1 MDIDK
6 ISNTW
11 YNRFREG
18 VVSAFGVASQHPGLS
33 VWLALIC
40 ETHVCGQPTWSL
52 FLYSVPSAV
61 VPCLDFLLFGG
72 TKMEFFGLALF
83 SSLTGGALLAV
94 AAVIF
99 LVGLALTIKGGD
111 WFVDS
116 ASWFAEAT
124 GIPKFVVGA
133 TVVSFATTLPELLV
147 SVRAAM
153 NGSAQLAI
161 GNAVGSVT
169 ANTTLIMGVSLVAM
183 AGVISRRDFSLKG
196 GLLIAAIVGL
206 TVLSLSGVLPVWSAF
221 ILWTIFIIFMISN
234 LIEGKKGAATD
245 KVDTFEKKEIPSKIF
260 FFILGTASIVFG
272 AEFLVSSGKT
282 IASGIGI
289 SETIIGFTVIALGTS
304 LPELVTTLTA
314 IRKKENSLSV
324 GNIIGANI
332 IDTTLIL
339 PLCAVINGQPLPVDR
354 VNLVFDF
361 PVCIAACAVAIVPTI
376 IQGRFKKW
384 QGYTLLSIYALYML
398 FLVLNEVGVVAL
410 G

>member
-1 MDIDK
+1 
-6 ISNTW
+6 
-11 YNRFREG
+11 
-18 VVSAFGVASQHPGLS
+18 
-33 VWLALIC
+33 
-40 ETHVCGQPTWSL
+40 
-52 FLYSVPSAV
+52 
-61 VPCLDFLLFGG
+61 
-72 TKMEFFGLALF
+72 MEFFGFTLF
-83 SSLTGGALLAV
+83 DSLGGGGLLAV
-94 AAVIF
+94 AAGIF
-99 LVGLALTIKGGD
+99 IIGLMLTIKGGD

-133 TVVSFATTLPELLV
+133 TIVSFATTLPEMLV

-161 GNAVGSVT
+161 GNAIGSVT

-183 AGVISRRDFSLKG
+183 AGIISRKEFALKG
-196 GLLIAAIVGL
+196 GLFLGAIIGL
-206 TVLSLSGVLPVWSAF
+206 TLLSLSGFLPVWSAF
-221 ILWTIFIIFMISN
+221 ILWAIFIVFMVSN
-234 LIEGKKGAATD
+234 VIEGKKGAAND
-245 KVDTFEKKEIPSKIF
+245 SIDSYEKKEIPSKILF
-260 FFILGTASIVFG
+260 FVLGIVSIVVG

-282 IASGIGI
+282 IATGIGI

-339 PLCAVINGQPLPVDR
+339 PLCAVINGKALPVDKI
-354 VNLVFDF
+354 NLVFDF
-361 PVCIAACAVAIVPTI
+361 PVCIAACAVAVVPTI
-376 IQGRFKKW
+376 FQGKFKKW
-384 QGYTLLSIYALYML
+384 QGYVLLAIYALYML

>member
-1 MDIDK
+1 M
-6 ISNTW
+6 
-11 YNRFREG
+11 G
-18 VVSAFGVASQHPGLS
+18 VLFAPTPSMVA
-33 VWLALIC
+33 
-40 ETHVCGQPTWSL
+40 
-52 FLYSVPSAV
+52 
-61 VPCLDFLLFGG
+61 PCLDFFIIWRN
-72 TKMEFFGLALF
+72 KMDFFGFTLLGDL
-83 SSLTGGALLAV
+83 SKGPLLAV
-94 AAVIF
+94 AAGVFI
-99 LVGLALTIKGGD
+99 VGLILTIKGGD

-183 AGVISRRDFSLKG
+183 AGVVSRKEFSLKG
-196 GLLIAAIVGL
+196 GLLLAAIVGL
-206 TVLSLSGVLPVWSAF
+206 TVLSLNKSLPVWSAF
-221 ILWTIFIIFMISN
+221 VLWTIFLVFMISN
-234 LIEGKKGAATD
+234 LIEGKKGANLEKSAS
-245 KVDTFEKKEIPSKIF
+245 FNKKEVPAKVL

-339 PLCAVINGQPLPVDR
+339 PLCAVINGQALPVDR
-354 VNLVFDF
+354 INLVFDF
-361 PVCIAACAVAIVPTI
+361 PVCIAACAVAIVPTV
-376 IQGRFKKW
+376 IQGKFKKW
-384 QGYTLLSIYALYML
+384 QGYALLSIYALYML

>member
-1 MDIDK
+1 
-6 ISNTW
+6 
-11 YNRFREG
+11 
-18 VVSAFGVASQHPGLS
+18 
-33 VWLALIC
+33 
-40 ETHVCGQPTWSL
+40 
-52 FLYSVPSAV
+52 
-61 VPCLDFLLFGG
+61 
-72 TKMEFFGLALF
+72 MEFFGFTLF
-83 SSLTGGALLAV
+83 SGLQGGWLIFV
-94 AAVIF
+94 AVIIF
-99 LVGLALTIKGGD
+99 VVGLVLTIKGGD

-161 GNAVGSVT
+161 GNAIGSVT

-183 AGVISRRDFSLKG
+183 AGAINRKEFSLKG
-196 GLLIAAIVGL
+196 GLLLAAIVGL
-206 TVLSLSGVLPVWSAF
+206 TVLSLTGVLPVWSAF
-221 ILWTIFIIFMISN
+221 ILWAIFIVFMVSN
-234 LIEGKKGAATD
+234 LIEGKKNAKVENPDSYD
-245 KVDTFEKKEIPSKIF
+245 KKDVPSKVL
-260 FFILGTASIVFG
+260 FFILGTASIIFG

-282 IASGIGI
+282 IATGIGI

-314 IRKKENSLSV
+314 IRKQENSLSV

-339 PLCAVINGQPLPVDR
+339 PLCAVINGKPLPVEKI
-354 VNLVFDF
+354 NLVFDF
-361 PVCIAACAVAIVPTI
+361 PVCITACAIAVIPTI
-376 IQGRFKKW
+376 IQGKFKKW
-384 QGYTLLSIYALYML
+384 QGVALLSVYGLYMV
-398 FLVLNEVGVVAL
+398 FLVLNEVGVLAL

>member
-1 MDIDK
+1 
-6 ISNTW
+6 
-11 YNRFREG
+11 
-18 VVSAFGVASQHPGLS
+18 
-33 VWLALIC
+33 
-40 ETHVCGQPTWSL
+40 
-52 FLYSVPSAV
+52 
-61 VPCLDFLLFGG
+61 
-72 TKMEFFGLALF
+72 MEFFGFTLF
-83 SSLTGGALLAV
+83 GSLTGGALLGV

-99 LVGLALTIKGGD
+99 IVGLALTIKGGD

-133 TVVSFATTLPELLV
+133 TIVSFATTLPELLV

-183 AGVISRRDFSLKG
+183 AGVISRKEFSLKG
-196 GLLIAAIVGL
+196 ALLLAAIVGL
-206 TVLSLSGVLPVWSAF
+206 TVLSLSEALPVWSAYV
-221 ILWTIFIIFMISN
+221 LWSIFIIFMISN
-234 LIEGKKGAATD
+234 LIEGKKGAATEKLD
-245 KVDTFEKKEIPSKIF
+245 VYEKKEIPSKII
-260 FFILGTASIVFG
+260 FFIIGIVSIVLG

-282 IASGIGI
+282 IAKGIGI

-339 PLCAVINGQPLPVDR
+339 PLCAVINGKALPVDKI
-354 VNLVFDF
+354 NLVFDF
-361 PVCIAACAVAIVPTI
+361 PVCIAAASVAIIPTV

-384 QGYTLLSIYALYML
+384 QGFALLTIYAVYML
-398 FLVLNEVGVVAL
+398 LLILNETGVVAI

>member
-1 MDIDK
+1 
-6 ISNTW
+6 
-11 YNRFREG
+11 
-18 VVSAFGVASQHPGLS
+18 
-33 VWLALIC
+33 
-40 ETHVCGQPTWSL
+40 
-52 FLYSVPSAV
+52 
-61 VPCLDFLLFGG
+61 
-72 TKMEFFGLALF
+72 MEFFGF
-83 SSLTGGALLAV
+83 SVFGSLTGGGLLAV
-94 AAVIF
+94 AAAIF
-99 LVGLALTIKGGD
+99 VVGLVLTIKGGD

-183 AGVISRRDFSLKG
+183 AGVISRREFSLKG
-196 GLLIAAIVGL
+196 GLLLAAIVGL
-206 TVLSLSGVLPVWSAF
+206 TVLSLSGALPVWSAF
-221 ILWTIFIIFMISN
+221 VLWAIFITFMVSN
-234 LIEGKKGAATD
+234 LIEGKKGAAVE
-245 KVDTFEKKEIPSKIF
+245 KPDTYEKKDIPAKVLF
-260 FFILGTASIVFG
+260 FLVGTAAIVFG

-282 IASGIGI
+282 IAREIGI
-289 SETIIGFTVIALGTS
+289 SESIIGFTVIALGTS

-332 IDTTLIL
+332 IDATLIL
-339 PLCAVINGQPLPVDR
+339 PLCAVINGQALPVER
-354 VNLVFDF
+354 INLVFDF
-361 PVCIAACAVAIVPTI
+361 PVCIAACGVAVIPTI

-384 QGYTLLSIYALYML
+384 QGFALLSIYALYML
-398 FLVLNEVGVVAL
+398 FLILNETGVVTL

>member
-1 MDIDK
+1 
-6 ISNTW
+6 
-11 YNRFREG
+11 
-18 VVSAFGVASQHPGLS
+18 
-33 VWLALIC
+33 
-40 ETHVCGQPTWSL
+40 
-52 FLYSVPSAV
+52 
-61 VPCLDFLLFGG
+61 
-72 TKMEFFGLALF
+72 MEFFGFTLF
-83 SSLTGGALLAV
+83 GGLSGGALLAV

-99 LVGLALTIKGGD
+99 IVGLVLTIKGGD

-161 GNAVGSVT
+161 GNAIGSVT

-183 AGVISRRDFSLKG
+183 AGVIGRKEFSLKG
-196 GLLIAAIVGL
+196 GLLLAAVVGL
-206 TVLSLSGVLPVWSAF
+206 TVLSLKNYLPVWSAF
-221 ILWTIFIIFMISN
+221 VLWAIFLTFMISN
-234 LIEGKKGAATD
+234 VIEGKKTASLE
-245 KVDTFEKKEIPSKIF
+245 KSDTYDKKEIPSKILF
-260 FFILGTASIVFG
+260 FVLGTASIIFG

-282 IASGIGI
+282 IATGLGI
-289 SETIIGFTVIALGTS
+289 SEAIIGFTVIALGTS

-339 PLCAVINGQPLPVDR
+339 PLCAVINGQPLPVEKI
-354 VNLVFDF
+354 NLIFDF
-361 PVCIAACAVAIVPTI
+361 PVCIAACTVAIIPTI
-376 IQGRFKKW
+376 IQGKFKKW
-384 QGYTLLSIYALYML
+384 QGYALLTIYALYML
-398 FLVLNEVGVVAL
+398 FLVLNETGIVPL

>member
-1 MDIDK
+1 
-6 ISNTW
+6 
-11 YNRFREG
+11 
-18 VVSAFGVASQHPGLS
+18 
-33 VWLALIC
+33 
-40 ETHVCGQPTWSL
+40 
-52 FLYSVPSAV
+52 
-61 VPCLDFLLFGG
+61 
-72 TKMEFFGLALF
+72 MEFFGFTLF
-83 SSLTGGALLAV
+83 SSLSTGPLVAV
-94 AAVIF
+94 AAVVF
-99 LVGLALTIKGGD
+99 AVGLILTIKGGD

-183 AGVISRRDFSLKG
+183 AGVVSRKSFAPKG
-196 GLLIAAIVGL
+196 GLFLAATIGL
-206 TVLSLSGVLPVWSAF
+206 TLLSLSGSLPTWSAF
-221 ILWTIFIIFMISN
+221 VLWAIFLIFMTIN
-234 LIEGKKGAATD
+234 LVEGKKGSEGD
-245 KVDTFEKKEIPSKIF
+245 SIDSYERKEIPSKILF
-260 FFILGTASIVFG
+260 FVLGTASIVFG

-282 IASGIGI
+282 IASSIGI

-314 IRKKENSLSV
+314 IRKKEASLSV
-324 GNIIGANI
+324 GNIVGANI

-339 PLCAVINGQPLPVDR
+339 PLCAVINGKPLPVDR
-354 VNLVFDF
+354 INLVFDF
-361 PVCIAACAVAIVPTI
+361 PVCIAAAAVAVIPTI

-384 QGYTLLSIYALYML
+384 QGFALLTIYALYML
-398 FLVLNEVGVVAL
+398 FLVLNETGVVAL

>member
-1 MDIDK
+1 MD
-6 ISNTW
+6 
-11 YNRFREG
+11 
-18 VVSAFGVASQHPGLS
+18 
-33 VWLALIC
+33 
-40 ETHVCGQPTWSL
+40 
-52 FLYSVPSAV
+52 
-61 VPCLDFLLFGG
+61 
-72 TKMEFFGLALF
+72 FFGFTLLGDL
-83 SSLTGGALLAV
+83 SKGPLLAV
-94 AAVIF
+94 AAGVFI
-99 LVGLALTIKGGD
+99 VGLILTIKGGD

-183 AGVISRRDFSLKG
+183 AGVVSRKEFSLKG
-196 GLLIAAIVGL
+196 GLLLAAIVGL
-206 TVLSLSGVLPVWSAF
+206 TVLSLNKSLPVWSAF
-221 ILWTIFIIFMISN
+221 VLWAIFLVFMISN
-234 LIEGKKGAATD
+234 LIEGKKGAN
-245 KVDTFEKKEIPSKIF
+245 FEKSDSFNKKEVPAKVL

-304 LPELVTTLTA
+304 LPEFVTTLTA

-339 PLCAVINGQPLPVDR
+339 PLCAVINGQALPVDKI
-354 VNLVFDF
+354 NLVFDF
-361 PVCIAACAVAIVPTI
+361 PVCIAACAVAIVPTV
-376 IQGRFKKW
+376 IQGKFKKW
-384 QGYTLLSIYALYML
+384 QGYALLSIYALYML

>member
-1 MDIDK
+1 MD
-6 ISNTW
+6 
-11 YNRFREG
+11 
-18 VVSAFGVASQHPGLS
+18 
-33 VWLALIC
+33 
-40 ETHVCGQPTWSL
+40 
-52 FLYSVPSAV
+52 
-61 VPCLDFLLFGG
+61 
-72 TKMEFFGLALF
+72 FFGFTLLGDL
-83 SSLTGGALLAV
+83 SKGPLLAV
-94 AAVIF
+94 AAGVFI
-99 LVGLALTIKGGD
+99 VGLILTIKGGD

-183 AGVISRRDFSLKG
+183 AGVVSRKEFSLKG
-196 GLLIAAIVGL
+196 GLLLAAIVGL
-206 TVLSLSGVLPVWSAF
+206 TVLSLNKSLPVWSAF
-221 ILWTIFIIFMISN
+221 VLWTIFLVFMISN
-234 LIEGKKGAATD
+234 LIEGKKGANLEKSAS
-245 KVDTFEKKEIPSKIF
+245 FNKKEVPAKVL

-304 LPELVTTLTA
+304 LPEFVTTLTA

-339 PLCAVINGQPLPVDR
+339 PLCAVINGQALPVDKI
-354 VNLVFDF
+354 NLVFDF
-361 PVCIAACAVAIVPTI
+361 PVCIAACAVAIVPTV
-376 IQGRFKKW
+376 IQGKFKKW
-384 QGYTLLSIYALYML
+384 QGYALLSIYALYML

>member
-1 MDIDK
+1 
-6 ISNTW
+6 
-11 YNRFREG
+11 
-18 VVSAFGVASQHPGLS
+18 
-33 VWLALIC
+33 
-40 ETHVCGQPTWSL
+40 
-52 FLYSVPSAV
+52 
-61 VPCLDFLLFGG
+61 
-72 TKMEFFGLALF
+72 MEFFGFTLF
-83 SSLTGGALLAV
+83 SSLDKGALIAV

-99 LVGLALTIKGGD
+99 VVGLVLTIKGGD

-133 TVVSFATTLPELLV
+133 TIVSFATTLPEMLV

-183 AGVISRRDFSLKG
+183 AGIVNRKEFSLKG
-196 GLLIAAIVGL
+196 GLLLAAIVGL
-206 TVLSLSGVLPVWSAF
+206 TLLSLTGVLPVWSAG
-221 ILWTIFIIFMISN
+221 ILWAIFIVFMISN
-234 LIEGKKGAATD
+234 LIEGKKSAQNDEIDAH
-245 KVDTFEKKEIPSKIF
+245 EKKAIPKKLL
-260 FFILGTASIVFG
+260 FFILGTASIVLG

-282 IASGIGI
+282 IATGIGI

-339 PLCAVINGQPLPVDR
+339 PLCAVINGQALPVER

-361 PVCIAACAVAIVPTI
+361 PVCIAACAIAIIPTI
-376 IQGRFKKW
+376 IQGKFKKW
-384 QGYTLLSIYALYML
+384 QGFALLAVYVLYML
-398 FLVLNEVGVVAL
+398 FLILNEVGVVAL

>member
-1 MDIDK
+1 
-6 ISNTW
+6 
-11 YNRFREG
+11 
-18 VVSAFGVASQHPGLS
+18 
-33 VWLALIC
+33 
-40 ETHVCGQPTWSL
+40 
-52 FLYSVPSAV
+52 
-61 VPCLDFLLFGG
+61 
-72 TKMEFFGLALF
+72 MEFFGFTILG
-83 SSLTGGALLAV
+83 SLTGGPLLAI

-99 LVGLALTIKGGD
+99 VIGIILVIKGGD

-116 ASWFAEAT
+116 AAWFAEAT

-169 ANTTLIMGVSLVAM
+169 ANTTLIMGVSLVAI
-183 AGVISRRDFSLKG
+183 AGVVSRKSFSLKG
-196 GLLIAAIVGL
+196 GLLLGAVIAL
-206 TVLSLSGVLPVWSAF
+206 TLLSVSGALPVWSAF
-221 ILWTIFIIFMISN
+221 VLWAIFLVFMISN
-234 LIEGKKGAATD
+234 LIEGKKAASSAKNVEAETYD
-245 KVDTFEKKEIPSKIF
+245 KKEIPAKVLWFVI
-260 FFILGTASIVFG
+260 GTAAIVFG

-282 IASGIGI
+282 IAAGMGI

-314 IRKKENSLSV
+314 IRKKEESLSV

-339 PLCAVINGQPLPVDR
+339 PLCAVLNGKPLPVER
-354 VNLVFDF
+354 VNFIFDF

-376 IQGRFKKW
+376 IQGKFKKW
-384 QGYTLLSIYALYML
+384 QGFALLAIYVAYML
-398 FLVLNEVGVVAL
+398 LLILNETGVVAI

>member
-1 MDIDK
+1 
-6 ISNTW
+6 
-11 YNRFREG
+11 
-18 VVSAFGVASQHPGLS
+18 
-33 VWLALIC
+33 
-40 ETHVCGQPTWSL
+40 
-52 FLYSVPSAV
+52 
-61 VPCLDFLLFGG
+61 
-72 TKMEFFGLALF
+72 MEFFGFTLF
-83 SSLTGGALLAV
+83 GSLTGAPLLAI
-94 AAVIF
+94 AAVLFI
-99 LVGLALTIKGGD
+99 VGLVLIIKGGD

-116 ASWFAEAT
+116 AAWFAEAT

-161 GNAVGSVT
+161 GNAIGSVT

-183 AGVISRRDFSLKG
+183 AGVVSRKEFSLKG
-196 GLLIAAIVGL
+196 GLLLASVIGL
-206 TVLSLSGVLPVWSAF
+206 TLLSLSGSLPVWSAF
-221 ILWTIFIIFMISN
+221 ILWAIFLTFMISN
-234 LIEGKKGAATD
+234 LIEGKKSAANTIE
-245 KVDTFEKKEIPSKIF
+245 KTETFDKKEVPNKVLF
-260 FFILGTASIVFG
+260 FVLGTASIVFG

-289 SETIIGFTVIALGTS
+289 SEAIIGFTVIALGTS

-324 GNIIGANI
+324 GNIVGANI

-339 PLCAVINGQPLPVDR
+339 PLCAVINGTPLPVER
-354 VNLVFDF
+354 INLVFDF

-376 IQGRFKKW
+376 IQGKFKKW
-384 QGYTLLSIYALYML
+384 QGYALLGIYALYML

>member
-1 MDIDK
+1 MEE
-6 ISNTW
+6 
-11 YNRFREG
+11 F
-18 VVSAFGVASQHPGLS
+18 Q
-33 VWLALIC
+33 
-40 ETHVCGQPTWSL
+40 
-52 FLYSVPSAV
+52 
-61 VPCLDFLLFGG
+61 
-72 TKMEFFGLALF
+72 MEFFGLSLF
-83 SSLTGGALLAV
+83 GSLPQGGLLAI

-99 LVGLALTIKGGD
+99 VAGLVLVIKGGD

-116 ASWFAEAT
+116 ASWFAEAF

-161 GNAVGSVT
+161 GNAIGSVT

-196 GLLIAAIVGL
+196 GLLMAAVIGL
-206 TVLSLSGVLPVWSAF
+206 TVLSLSGALPVWSAF
-221 ILWTIFIIFMISN
+221 VLWSIFIIFMVSN
-234 LIEGKKGAATD
+234 LIEGKKGAITEKTD
-245 KVDTFEKKEIPSKIF
+245 SYDKKEIPSKILF
-260 FFILGTASIVFG
+260 FLLGTASIVFG

-282 IASGIGI
+282 IAAGIGI
-289 SETIIGFTVIALGTS
+289 SETVIGFTVIALGTS

-339 PLCAVINGQPLPVDR
+339 PLCAVINGQALPVDR

-361 PVCIAACAVAIVPTI
+361 PVCIAACAVAVVPTI

-384 QGYTLLSIYALYML
+384 QGYALLTIYALYML
-398 FLVLNEVGVVAL
+398 LLIFNEVGVVAL

>member
-1 MDIDK
+1 
-6 ISNTW
+6 
-11 YNRFREG
+11 
-18 VVSAFGVASQHPGLS
+18 
-33 VWLALIC
+33 
-40 ETHVCGQPTWSL
+40 
-52 FLYSVPSAV
+52 
-61 VPCLDFLLFGG
+61 
-72 TKMEFFGLALF
+72 MEFFGFTYFGSLA
-83 SSLTGGALLAV
+83 GGSLLAV
-94 AAVIF
+94 ASVFFI
-99 LVGLALTIKGGD
+99 VGLALIIKGGD

-161 GNAVGSVT
+161 GNAIGSVT

-183 AGVISRRDFSLKG
+183 AGVISRKEISLKG
-196 GLLIAAIVGL
+196 GLLLAAIVGL
-206 TVLSLSGVLPVWSAF
+206 TVMSMSKILPVWSAY
-221 ILWTIFIIFMISN
+221 ILWAIFIIFMISN
-234 LIEGKKGAATD
+234 LIEGKKAAGAEKAESYD
-245 KVDTFEKKEIPSKIF
+245 KKDVPAKILF
-260 FFILGTASIVFG
+260 FVIGTASIVFG

-339 PLCAVINGQPLPVDR
+339 PLCAVINGQPLPVER
-354 VNLVFDF
+354 VNLTFDF
-361 PVCIAACAVAIVPTI
+361 PVCIAACAVAIIPTI

-384 QGYTLLSIYALYML
+384 QGYALLAIYVLYML
-398 FLVLNEVGVVAL
+398 LLVLNETGAVVL

>member
-1 MDIDK
+1 
-6 ISNTW
+6 
-11 YNRFREG
+11 
-18 VVSAFGVASQHPGLS
+18 
-33 VWLALIC
+33 
-40 ETHVCGQPTWSL
+40 
-52 FLYSVPSAV
+52 
-61 VPCLDFLLFGG
+61 
-72 TKMEFFGLALF
+72 MEFFGFTLLG
-83 SSLTGGALLAV
+83 SLTGGPLIAV

-99 LVGLALTIKGGD
+99 VVGLVLTIKGGD

-161 GNAVGSVT
+161 GNAIGSVT

-183 AGVISRRDFSLKG
+183 AGVINRKSFSLKG
-196 GLLIAAIVGL
+196 SLLLAAIIGL
-206 TVLSLSGVLPVWSAF
+206 TVLSLNNFLPTWSAYV
-221 ILWTIFIIFMISN
+221 LWAIFLVFMISN
-234 LIEGKKGAATD
+234 LIEGKKGAEGDEIDAH
-245 KVDTFEKKEIPSKIF
+245 EKKEIPSKVL
-260 FFILGTASIVFG
+260 FFIIGTASIVFG

-282 IASGIGI
+282 IATEIGI

-314 IRKKENSLSV
+314 IRKKESSLSV

-339 PLCAVINGQPLPVDR
+339 PLCAVINGKALPVEK

-384 QGYTLLSIYALYML
+384 QGVALLSIYGIYML
-398 FLVLNEVGVVAL
+398 MLVLNETGVVTI

>member
-1 MDIDK
+1 
-6 ISNTW
+6 
-11 YNRFREG
+11 
-18 VVSAFGVASQHPGLS
+18 
-33 VWLALIC
+33 
-40 ETHVCGQPTWSL
+40 
-52 FLYSVPSAV
+52 
-61 VPCLDFLLFGG
+61 
-72 TKMEFFGLALF
+72 MEFFGFTLF
-83 SSLTGGALLAV
+83 SSLGNGALIAV

-99 LVGLALTIKGGD
+99 VVGLVLTIKGGD

-133 TVVSFATTLPELLV
+133 TVVAFATTLPEMLV

-183 AGVISRRDFSLKG
+183 AGVVNRKEFSLKG
-196 GLLIAAIVGL
+196 GLFLAAVVGL
-206 TVLSLSGVLPVWSAF
+206 TLLSISGSLPVWSAG
-221 ILWTIFIIFMISN
+221 ILWAIFIVFMVSN
-234 LIEGKKGAATD
+234 VIEGKKGAQNDEIDAH
-245 KVDTFEKKEIPSKIF
+245 EKKAIPKKLLF
-260 FFILGTASIVFG
+260 FVLGTASIVLG

-282 IASGIGI
+282 IATGIGI

-324 GNIIGANI
+324 GNVIGANI

-339 PLCAVINGQPLPVDR
+339 PLCAVINGQALPVER

-361 PVCIAACAVAIVPTI
+361 PVCIAACAIAIIPTI
-376 IQGRFKKW
+376 IQGKFKKW
-384 QGYTLLSIYALYML
+384 QGFALLAVYVLYML
-398 FLVLNEVGVVAL
+398 FLILNEVGVVAL

>member
-1 MDIDK
+1 
-6 ISNTW
+6 
-11 YNRFREG
+11 
-18 VVSAFGVASQHPGLS
+18 
-33 VWLALIC
+33 
-40 ETHVCGQPTWSL
+40 
-52 FLYSVPSAV
+52 
-61 VPCLDFLLFGG
+61 
-72 TKMEFFGLALF
+72 MEFFGFTLF
-83 SSLTGGALLAV
+83 GSMDKGALIAI
-94 AAVIF
+94 AAVLF
-99 LVGLALTIKGGD
+99 VVGLVLTIKGGD

-133 TVVSFATTLPELLV
+133 TVVAFATTLPEMLV

-161 GNAVGSVT
+161 GNAIGSVT

-183 AGVISRRDFSLKG
+183 AGVVNRKEFSLKG
-196 GLLIAAIVGL
+196 GLFLAAVVGL
-206 TVLSLSGVLPVWSAF
+206 TLLSISGSLPVWSAG
-221 ILWTIFIIFMISN
+221 ILWAIFIVFMVSN
-234 LIEGKKGAATD
+234 VIEGKKGAQSDEIDAH
-245 KVDTFEKKEIPSKIF
+245 EKKEVPKKILF
-260 FFILGTASIVFG
+260 FVLGTASIVLG

-282 IASGIGI
+282 IATSIGI

-339 PLCAVINGQPLPVDR
+339 PLCAVINGQALPVETI
-354 VNLVFDF
+354 NLVFDF
-361 PVCIAACAVAIVPTI
+361 PVCIAACAIAIIPTI
-376 IQGRFKKW
+376 IQGKFKKW
-384 QGYTLLSIYALYML
+384 QGIALLSIYALYML
-398 FLVLNEVGVVAL
+398 FLVLNEVGVVPI

>member
-1 MDIDK
+1 
-6 ISNTW
+6 
-11 YNRFREG
+11 
-18 VVSAFGVASQHPGLS
+18 
-33 VWLALIC
+33 
-40 ETHVCGQPTWSL
+40 
-52 FLYSVPSAV
+52 
-61 VPCLDFLLFGG
+61 
-72 TKMEFFGLALF
+72 MEFFGFTLF
-83 SSLTGGALLAV
+83 GALSGGPLLAI
-94 AAVIF
+94 AAVLF
-99 LVGLALTIKGGD
+99 VAGLVLVIKGGD

-116 ASWFAEAT
+116 ASWFAEAF

-161 GNAVGSVT
+161 GNAIGSVT

-183 AGVISRRDFSLKG
+183 AGVISRKTIAIRG
-196 GLLIAAIVGL
+196 GLLLAAIIGL
-206 TVLSLSGVLPVWSAF
+206 TLLSLSGALPVWSAF
-221 ILWTIFIIFMISN
+221 VLWAIFLAFMIINLLDGKNAAGTEEEKMTYEKSEIPNKILWFVI
-234 LIEGKKGAATD
+234 
-245 KVDTFEKKEIPSKIF
+245 
-260 FFILGTASIVFG
+260 GTASIVFG

-282 IASGIGI
+282 LAAGIGI

-339 PLCAVINGQPLPVDR
+339 PLCAVINGKPLPVDK

-361 PVCIAACAVAIVPTI
+361 PVCILVSAITVVPTI

-384 QGYTLLSIYALYML
+384 QGYALLGCYVLYML
-398 FLVLNEVGVVAL
+398 LLILNEVGVVAF

>member
-1 MDIDK
+1 
-6 ISNTW
+6 
-11 YNRFREG
+11 
-18 VVSAFGVASQHPGLS
+18 
-33 VWLALIC
+33 
-40 ETHVCGQPTWSL
+40 
-52 FLYSVPSAV
+52 
-61 VPCLDFLLFGG
+61 
-72 TKMEFFGLALF
+72 MEFFGFTLF
-83 SSLTGGALLAV
+83 DGLSKGPLLAI
-94 AAVIF
+94 AAGLFVVGII
-99 LVGLALTIKGGD
+99 LVIKGGD

-116 ASWFAEAT
+116 ASWFAEAF

-153 NGSAQLAI
+153 NDSAQLAI

-169 ANTTLIMGVSLVAM
+169 ANTTLIMGVSLVAI
-183 AGVISRRDFSLKG
+183 AGVVSRKEFAFKG
-196 GLLIAAIVGL
+196 GLLLAAVVGL
-206 TVLSLSGVLPVWSAF
+206 TLLSLSGSLPVWSAI
-221 ILWTIFIIFMISN
+221 ILWAIFIAFMVSN
-234 LIEGKKGAATD
+234 LIEGKKSAGTNAENAE
-245 KVDTFEKKEIPSKIF
+245 TFDKKEVPSKILWF
-260 FFILGTASIVFG
+260 VLGTAAIVFG

-282 IASGIGI
+282 IAAGIGI

-339 PLCAVINGQPLPVDR
+339 PLCAVINGRPLPVDR

-361 PVCIAACAVAIVPTI
+361 PVCIAAAAVAIVPTV
-376 IQGRFKKW
+376 IQGKFKKW
-384 QGYTLLSIYALYML
+384 QGYALLAIYGLYML
-398 FLVLNEVGVVAL
+398 LLILNELNVVSL

>member
-1 MDIDK
+1 MK
-6 ISNTW
+6 IK
-11 YNRFREG
+11 EDHLM
-18 VVSAFGVASQHPGLS
+18 Q
-33 VWLALIC
+33 
-40 ETHVCGQPTWSL
+40 
-52 FLYSVPSAV
+52 
-61 VPCLDFLLFGG
+61 
-72 TKMEFFGLALF
+72 FFGFTLF
-83 SSLTGGALLAV
+83 DSLSSGALLAV

-99 LVGLALTIKGGD
+99 VVGLMLTIKGGD

-183 AGVISRRDFSLKG
+183 AGIVGRKSFALKG
-196 GLLIAAIVGL
+196 GLFLASTVGL
-206 TVLSLSGVLPVWSAF
+206 LLLSLSGTLPTWSAF
-221 ILWTIFIIFMISN
+221 VLWAIFLAFMISN
-234 LIEGKKGAATD
+234 VIEGKKSASAEKSD
-245 KVDTFEKKEIPSKIF
+245 AFDKKEVPAKILF
-260 FFILGTASIVFG
+260 FVLGTASIVFG

-282 IASGIGI
+282 IAAGIGI

-324 GNIIGANI
+324 GNIVGANI

-339 PLCAVINGQPLPVDR
+339 PLCAVINGEPLPVENI
-354 VNLVFDF
+354 NLVFDF
-361 PVCIAACAVAIVPTI
+361 PVCIAACAIAIVPTV

-384 QGYTLLSIYALYML
+384 QGYALLGVYALYML
-398 FLVLNEVGVVAL
+398 LLVLNETGVVAL